1 MSLISNTILKVGFNI
16 EEINETILIKEIPDL
31 LEKGNRLF
39 IDTFD
44 CSLRRCKLV
53 PKEILGCCK
62 IPYDKDLVRLCIRL
76 EPTKEVVTVICTPG
90 TRILLGNCEYR
101 KARKLKVSD
110 KVIAFPEY
118 YGVIESIDFIDTKDQ
133 ELYAIDVSFGNLEK
147 EFLRDPRNYSLGC
160 GIFCKL

>member
-1 MSLISNTILKVGFNI
+1 MSLISNTILKIGFNI
-16 EEINETILIKEIPDL
+16 EEINKTILIKEIPDL

-44 CSLRRCKLV
+44 CSLRLV

-76 EPTKEVVTVICTPG
+76 EPTKKVVTVICTPG

-110 KVIAFPEY
+110 KLVAFPEY
-118 YGVIESIDFIDTKDQ
+118 YGVIESINFIDSKNQ

-147 EFLRDPRNYSLGC
+147 IKGKFLYDPRNYSLGC